1 MLIGAALGFINH
13 LLASEQWARDR
24 LKAFAGKTARLEL
37 GALGLPLEITPDGL
51 FAAGAKDAVTSV
63 TPSVIIT
70 LPADAPLR
78 VVTDRAS
85 VFAAAQISGSA
96 ELAESLGFVFR
107 NLRWDVESD
116 LAQLFGDIAARRLV
130 AGGTQLLA
138 WQQQQAMNLARN
150 VAEYCTEE
158 NPTIARRRDV
168 WAFCAEVGGLQET
181 LTKLESRIAALE
193 R

>member
-1 MLIGAALGFINH
+1 MLVGAALGFLNH
-13 LLASEQWARDR
+13 LLASEEWARDR

-37 GALGLPLEITPDGL
+37 GALGLPLEITPDGR
-51 FAAGAKDAVTSV
+51 FAAGAKDAAASV
-63 TPSVIIT
+63 TIT

-78 VVTDRAS
+78 VLSDPAS

-116 LAQLFGDIAARRLV
+116 LAQLLGDIAARRLV

-138 WQQQQAMNLARN
+138 WQRQQAMNLARN

-168 WAFCAEVGGLQET
+168 SAFCAEVGGLQEA
-181 LTKLESRIAALE
+181 LTKLESRVAALE